1 MSARVAVEY
10 IPPLHFMPTCPT
22 VVVLSSTYRTMR
34 RERDR
39 TLTKSLAWKKK
50 WTALECIGSLRILL
64 ADYLYST

>member
-39 TLTKSLAWKKK
+39 TLTKSLARKKS
-50 WTALECIGSLRILL
+50 GQHSNMYSLRIS
-64 ADYLYST
+64 YRQIMYI

>member
-39 TLTKSLAWKKK
+39 TLTKILARKKK
-50 WTALECIGSLRILL
+50 SGQHSTRMYSLGIFYRQIM
-64 ADYLYST
+64 YI